1 MALDVKTTTEVF
13 DMYIAN
19 LEMSYAALIGMIELA
34 KECNNGDNNPEEL
47 DKLVRF
53 ATPGKVQENRIRVI
67 RAVYPEYRFDDSVAD
82 MAPCEE

>member
-1 MALDVKTTTEVF
+1 
-13 DMYIAN
+13 MYIAN

-34 KECNNGDNNPEEL
+34 KECNNGDANPEEL
-47 DKLVRF
+47 DRMIRF

-67 RAVYPEYRFDDSVAD
+67 RAVYPEYRYIEGASD